1 LQYVKPKELEI
12 MRTIYYV
19 VERELQGV
27 QGEFEEV
34 TGNKQIR
41 AYSCE
46 TNGLKEFFTIET
58 TDEHNSIEEMQYW
71 LDDNGYE
78 DNEYNFELL

>member
-1 LQYVKPKELEI
+1 MK
-12 MRTIYYV
+12 RTIYYV
-19 VERELQGV
+19 VEKELHGID
-27 QGEFEEV
+27 GFDEV

-46 TNGLKEFFTIET
+46 PNGLKEFFTIET
-58 TDEHNSIEEMQYW
+58 TNEHNSIEEMQYW

-78 DNEYNFELL
+78 DNEYTFEVL

>member
-1 LQYVKPKELEI
+1 MNKK
-12 MRTIYYV
+12 IYYV

-27 QGEFEEV
+27 VGEFEEV
-34 TGNKQIR
+34 TGNKMIR

-46 TNGLKEFFTIET
+46 LAGLELFFEIET
-58 TDEHNSIEEMQYW
+58 TDDHNSIEEMQYW

-78 DNEYNFELL
+78 DNEYDFELL